1 MTAVTI
7 ESRLLPRHVGMVMD
21 GNRRWAKKA
30 GFSNPGAGHDV
41 GADHVA
47 DLLGWC
53 TQWGI
58 DHLTSYVLSA
68 DNIRKRPKSQVDH
81 LFGILAEKL
90 PQTVVR
96 SDRWALHVSGDLS
109 LLPDD
114 AAEALRAAERE
125 TADRPAHLT
134 MAIGYDPHGDIV
146 EGIRRA
152 IAAGVTEIDEQ
163 AITAALPGGPIK
175 EIDLVIR
182 TSGEQRLSGFFP
194 WQTSNAEI
202 VVSEK
207 LWPDFTD
214 ADFAE
219 ALRLYAAG
227 RSSDAAG

>member
-1 MTAVTI
+1 M
-7 ESRLLPRHVGMVMD
+7 LPTHVGVVMD

-30 GFSNPGAGHDV
+30 GFANPGSGHDV

-53 TQWGI
+53 TRWRI

-109 LLPDD
+109 LLPDG
-114 AAEALRAAERE
+114 AAEALRAAEQE

-146 EGIRRA
+146 EAIRRA
-152 IAAGVTEIDEQ
+152 IAAGAAEIDER
-163 AITAALPGGPIK
+163 AITASLPGGPVK

-202 VVSEK
+202 IVSEK
-207 LWPDFTD
+207 LWPDFTEH
-214 ADFAE
+214 DFAE
-219 ALRLYAAG
+219 ALALYAAR
-227 RSSDAAG
+227 RSSNLAP